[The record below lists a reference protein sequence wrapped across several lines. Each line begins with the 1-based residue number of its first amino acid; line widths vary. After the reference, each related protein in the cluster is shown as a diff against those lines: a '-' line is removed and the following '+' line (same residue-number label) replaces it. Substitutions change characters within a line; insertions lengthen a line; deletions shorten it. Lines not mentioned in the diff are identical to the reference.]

1 MGGTLAGRVAVA
13 LVGQLGLR
21 RGDARVLLGVR
32 VLLLG
37 VALGL
42 GRLVDLGD
50 QLLLAQVVV
59 ADRDELFLL
68 DDLLLLG
75 VAGLGTGGVGY
86 GLPGVGL
93 LLDLGRT
100 YLPLLIVLRL
110 ILHVVVRLFCMI

>member
-1 MGGTLAGRVAVA
+1 MGFRIGGDLAGLGAVA

-21 RGDARVLLGVR
+21 LGDARVLLGVR

-75 VAGLGTGGVGY
+75 GAGQGTGEIGRASCRERVGVSVVAGGVKRHSRG
-86 GLPGVGL
+86 
-93 LLDLGRT
+93 
-100 YLPLLIVLRL
+100 
-110 ILHVVVRLFCMI
+110 